1 MGEMIRNQLVT
12 MVQDTAASLITW
24 TPRLLGGVI
33 LLVGALVVAKIV
45 ARVLRTMLTKL
56 KLGAAMQRLGV
67 DDVLKKIGIVQPLD
81 TLLPRVVYYLL
92 LVLVART
99 LADSLGLKPV
109 SDAIAGFFA
118 YLPNVFSAV
127 IILIF
132 GSIVAQLAGSMV
144 SRAAR
149 ESGIDFAASL
159 GSLVSALIIFVLGI
173 MAVGQLR
180 IDTEIIRLVI
190 TCVLSGI
197 ALAFGL
203 SFGLGTRDITRNL
216 LAGFYARKIFSTG
229 KEMEIRGERGVLRSI
244 TPTQTLLVQKDDT
257 LVAVSNASFLEDVV
271 KQ

>member
-1 MGEMIRNQLVT
+1 MGEMIRNHFVT
-12 MVQDTAASLITW
+12 MVQDTTASLITW

-33 LLVGALVVAKIV
+33 LLVVALVVAKVV

-67 DDVLKKIGIVQPLD
+67 DDVLKKIGIAQPLV

-99 LADSLGLKPV
+99 LADSLGLEPV
-109 SDAIAGFFA
+109 SDGIAAFFA

-127 IILIF
+127 IILVF

-159 GSLVSALIIFVLGI
+159 GSLVSALIHFRAGHHGGGAVEDRHGDHSAGHHLR
-173 MAVGQLR
+173 AVGYCAGVWSVVR
-180 IDTEIIRLVI
+180 SRHARHYAE
-190 TCVLSGI
+190 
-197 ALAFGL
+197 LA
-203 SFGLGTRDITRNL
+203 RW
-216 LAGFYARKIFSTG
+216 
-229 KEMEIRGERGVLRSI
+229 VLR
-244 TPTQTLLVQKDDT
+244 P
-257 LVAVSNASFLEDVV
+257 EDL
-271 KQ
+271 QHR